1 VADNTI
7 VLHFELFE
15 YRNADAVVAA
25 QALIAWVDVVK
36 QTARAINPEED
47 IRVELVGVEAGSL
60 KLILRYIEKTLSDI
74 NTGASEFPL
83 VKKLALGA
91 ALTVASSVTGIVL
104 QDVLDGDSQ
113 TVMLSEED
121 RKLLKDLTDKVGK
134 SDAVRKSTLQF
145 FKALEQDPA
154 ISGVGVSADP
164 ETKPAVIIP
173 KSQFPERSGLWS
185 EQMES
190 ATEKTVTAIWNVV
203 LVKPTLDHRPR
214 NWRFDRDGVEFSA
227 KMTDRAFLDAIPT
240 GRVPITLQEGVMMV
254 VEVQYTERL
263 NGQVWEYVA
272 NTRKVTKVISPRP
285 SGS

>member
-1 VADNTI
+1 
-7 VLHFELFE
+7 
-15 YRNADAVVAA
+15 
-25 QALIAWVDVVK
+25 
-36 QTARAINPEED
+36 
-47 IRVELVGVEAGSL
+47 
-60 KLILRYIEKTLSDI
+60 
-74 NTGASEFPL
+74 
-83 VKKLALGA
+83 
-91 ALTVASSVTGIVL
+91 
-104 QDVLDGDSQ
+104 
-113 TVMLSEED
+113 
-121 RKLLKDLTDKVGK
+121 
-134 SDAVRKSTLQF
+134 
-145 FKALEQDPA
+145 
-154 ISGVGVSADP
+154 
-164 ETKPAVIIP
+164 
-173 KSQFPERSGLWS
+173 
-185 EQMES
+185 MES